1 MFNELACNYGD
12 QETWSTILTLVAEA
26 ILSRADENLKEIPQF
41 TEVVALEQN
50 QKKYSN
56 CLNSEMYI
64 NIL

>member
-56 CLNSEMYI
+56 C
-64 NIL
+64 

>member
-1 MFNELACNYGD
+1 MVNNTF
-12 QETWSTILTLVAEA
+12 LTLVAEA

-41 TEVVALEQN
+41 TEVVALERN

-64 NIL
+64 KIL